1 MPFATVLLRQV
12 FPVRRVTDTIYYR
25 DPVAYGN
32 GVNGQMIFTMRI
44 LILDFRDNANFRVS
58 DELDDVTDMGTVG
71 HLFLYLLHDIKD
83 GCLTVE

>member
-44 LILDFRDNANFRVS
+44 LILDFCDDANLGRA
-58 DELDDVTDMGTVG
+58 DELNDMSDMWTVG
-71 HLFLYLLHDIKD
+71 HLLLYLVHGIKD
-83 GCLTVE
+83 GCLTME